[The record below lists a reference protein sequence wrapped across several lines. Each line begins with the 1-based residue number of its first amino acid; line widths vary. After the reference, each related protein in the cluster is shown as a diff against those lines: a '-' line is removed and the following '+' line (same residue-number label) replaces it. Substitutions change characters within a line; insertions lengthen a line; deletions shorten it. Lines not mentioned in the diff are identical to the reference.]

1 MLFFRDTWGEWNQAL
16 LGLPRPKKKKNP
28 IGSYNTADFY
38 FKVTQNG
45 ILGEHYSFNDL
56 IFLIK
61 NVHSYE

>member
-1 MLFFRDTWGEWNQAL
+1 MSGIKPSWDCHARK
-16 LGLPRPKKKKNP
+16 RKKNP
-28 IGSYNTADFY
+28 IGSYYNADFY

-45 ILGEHYSFNDL
+45 ILGEHYSFRDQ